1 MNEATF
7 GWKWVT
13 YCLLKRTHLA
23 ETGFFFTVQ
32 VCNDVFQKDEGVV
45 LGKKLFISVSKVY
58 KDENFLDFA
67 KLHFWWKKNT
77 KMKFDAIWY
86 STNSKV
92 ATKIDH
98 EKQFFQK
105 TLNTHVCVFKRSFF
119 FGCIL
124 QQLSFNMVISW
135 WQEWRKS
142 ALSKVFAIREN
153 VDKSNY

>member
-7 GWKWVT
+7 GWKWVR

-67 KLHFWWKKNT
+67 KLHFWWKKT
-77 KMKFDAIWY
+77 QRWSLMLFDTQPIAKLPPKSIMRY
-86 STNSKV
+86 
-92 ATKIDH
+92 
-98 EKQFFQK
+98 
-105 TLNTHVCVFKRSFF
+105 SFF
-119 FGCIL
+119 KKPSTRTYAYLRGLFFRCIL
-124 QQLSFNMVISW
+124 QQLSFNMVIIW

-142 ALSKVFAIREN
+142 ALLKVFAIREN